1 MRKSLLLRMIALLVP
16 ISLLAVALSPIHSD
30 AARSQAGRASF
41 ASLQAGHVLS
51 KTWRR
56 VEAPAQRPRA
66 VQSIPPQISFDANSG
81 KPGQSFGFAGNGF
94 SPNEGVEV
102 RLSTPDEMPPMRTSF
117 LLATATANAR
127 GEVAGRAIVPFLLP
141 AGNYLLL
148 VMRSQDQAPII
159 QNFAI
164 LAFSPWVVL
173 EDYAPMPHDFLG
185 FQGEDFAAGE
195 TVQVYLDQQT
205 NQPILQVQAGPDG
218 QFVAH
223 HAVESPDQPGAHT
236 LIFVG
241 STSKVVA
248 RVSFEVQA
256 PQPTPMPQPTPTTPS
271 PALSRAPGSAALFV
285 SGGQP
290 QQMPIQADS
299 VSPQYPSVVSTNS
312 ALGAISLEDP
322 TTLVLVALIGWFIL
336 SLLLVLPLAVP
347 SLLRRRA
354 ARKQAGES
362 DAQAL
367 RRRASVQAGAAAQPP
382 ARTELIPASA
392 PAVLLPD
399 LPPDPQPALQPVQ
412 PVLSAV
418 AHAAQGSEDG
428 PAQTQPRHQLG
439 MEVCSASD
447 RGKAHAHRENAD
459 RFLSVT
465 GARRV
470 AGWLQPFGLFVV
482 ADGSGSR
489 HAAGAEASRMTIE
502 ALYRR
507 LVPLLPRED
516 LAADDLVALLA
527 ATIRS
532 ANTLLNLQGQDQ
544 RHRLGCTIT
553 AALVTSGE
561 VAICHVG
568 KNRGYLLSAQGPLRR
583 VTVDHSIV
591 ESLVVAGFIQREQ
604 VYSHPMRNRIYRCLG
619 HGQQVQI
626 DRFRLPLA
634 PGDQLLLCSD
644 GLWQMLRDPLIEGV
658 LRQSADICQAN
669 KTLVALANERGGLDN
684 ITAILIRLTDTPQ
697 PAQRPGIGCVNS
709 NQALESR

>member
-1 MRKSLLLRMIALLVP
+1 MRKSLLLRVIALLVP
-16 ISLLAVALSPIHSD
+16 LSLLAVALIPIYNE
-30 AARSQAGRASF
+30 AARSQAGRASS
-41 ASLQAGHVLS
+41 ASLQAGRALA
-51 KTWRR
+51 KAWDRAD
-56 VEAPAQRPRA
+56 APAQRPRA

-94 SPNEGVEV
+94 LPNEGVEV

-127 GEVAGRAIVPFLLP
+127 GELAGRATVPFVLP

-148 VMRSQDQAPII
+148 VLRSQDQTPII

-164 LAFSPWVVL
+164 LAFTPWVVL
-173 EDYAPMPHDFLG
+173 EDYAPMPSAFLG

-195 TVQVYLDQQT
+195 TVRVYLDQQG
-205 NQPILQVQAGPDG
+205 NQPILQVTAGPDG

-223 HAVESPDQPGAHT
+223 HAVESPDQPGEHS

-248 RVSFEVQA
+248 RVSFEVQT
-256 PQPTPMPQPTPTTPS
+256 PQPTPMPQPTPTPS
-271 PALSRAPGSAALFV
+271 PALSWAPGSTARSV
-285 SGGQP
+285 GRGQP

-299 VSPQYPSVVSTNS
+299 ASPQYPSVVSTRS
-312 ALGAISLEDP
+312 APGGISLEDP

-354 ARKQAGES
+354 ARKQAEES

-367 RRRASVQAGAAAQPP
+367 RRRASAQAGAAAQPP
-382 ARTELIPASA
+382 ARAELLPASA

-399 LPPDPQPALQPVQ
+399 LPPDSQPALQPAQ

-418 AHAAQGSEDG
+418 AHTAQGSEG
-428 PAQTQPRHQLG
+428 APVQAQPRPQLG
-439 MEVCSASD
+439 MQVCSASD

-470 AGWLQPFGLFVV
+470 AGLLQPFGLFVV

-516 LAADDLVALLA
+516 LATDDLVALLA

-532 ANTLLNLQGQDQ
+532 ANTLLNLQSQDQ

-553 AALVTSGE
+553 AVLVTNGE

-568 KNRGYLLSAQGPLRR
+568 KNRGYLLAAQGPLRR

-658 LRQSADICQAN
+658 LRQSPDVCQAN
-669 KTLVALANERGGLDN
+669 KTLVALANEQGGLDN
-684 ITAILIRLTDTPQ
+684 ITAILIKLTDTLQ

-709 NQALESR
+709 NQALDSR

>member
-1 MRKSLLLRMIALLVP
+1 MRKSVLFRVIALLVP
-16 ISLLAVALSPIHSD
+16 FSLLVVALSPIPND
-30 AARSQAGRASF
+30 AARSHAGRASS
-41 ASLQAGHVLS
+41 ASLQAGHALA
-51 KTWRR
+51 KAWGR
-56 VEAPAQRPRA
+56 VAAPAQRPRKA
-66 VQSIPPQISFDANSG
+66 QSIPPQIWFDTYSG

-94 SPNEGVEV
+94 LPNEGVEV

-127 GEVAGRAIVPFLLP
+127 GALAGQATVPFVLP

-148 VMRSQDQAPII
+148 VLRSQDQTPLI

-173 EDYAPMPHDFLG
+173 EDYAPMPNAFLG

-195 TVQVYLDQQT
+195 TVWVYLDQQG

-223 HAVESPDQPGAHT
+223 HAVESPDQPGEHS

-248 RVSFEVQA
+248 RVSFEVQT
-256 PQPTPMPQPTPTTPS
+256 PQPTPMPTPAPT
-271 PALSRAPGSAALFV
+271 PALSWTPDSAALSV
-285 SGGQP
+285 RVGQAQRSP
-290 QQMPIQADS
+290 MPIGGAA
-299 VSPQYPSVVSTNS
+299 PLYPTVVSNRS
-312 ALGAISLEDP
+312 ALAAISLEDP
-322 TTLVLVALIGWFIL
+322 TTLVLFALIGWLIL
-336 SLLLVLPLAVP
+336 SLLLILPLAVP
-347 SLLRRRA
+347 SLLRWRT
-354 ARKQAGES
+354 ARKQAGAG
-362 DAQAL
+362 DAHAL

-382 ARTELIPASA
+382 ARAELIPASA

-399 LPPDPQPALQPVQ
+399 LPPDPQPALQPAQ

-418 AHAAQGSEDG
+418 AHAAQGSDG
-428 PAQTQPRHQLG
+428 APQQAQPRPQLG
-439 MEVCSASD
+439 MQVCSASD

-489 HAAGAEASRMTIE
+489 HAAGSEASRMTIE

-532 ANTLLNLQGQDQ
+532 ANTLLNLQSQDQ

-553 AALVTSGE
+553 AALVTNGE
-561 VAICHVG
+561 VSICHVG
-568 KNRGYLLSAQGPLRR
+568 KNRGYLLSAQEPLRR
-583 VTVDHSIV
+583 ITVDHSIV

-669 KTLVALANERGGLDN
+669 KTLVGLANEQGGLDN
-684 ITAILIRLTDTPQ
+684 ITAILIKLTDTPQ

-709 NQALESR
+709 NQALGPY